1 MQTTASLTSL
11 SSAEAESTRKGTV
24 TNQQQQTTTTA
35 YAKNNNA
42 NSSRRLL
49 SFMLSF
55 LLVAILSVSVLE
67 FSQWLPFNIPG
78 FKLLGVS
85 DAAIH
90 TYEPAWYNYDNVH
103 TKFDNTHWTYGTDY
117 VLTAVMFFLAY
128 KCWMAQCSSSCS
140 SSSEKKKNNK
150 DSIKLRAY
158 SASLLLCY
166 GISTFAG
173 GYSHQ
178 TFTSIDSLN
187 TLKFRLFWII
197 CVGNVSFASCYMGL
211 IGREV
216 QKVFGVRGRMPLG
229 PWWFWP
235 VYGTYMVATCA
246 MGYISFKR
254 PACDIFIAG
263 STQFPSTFYCLGAL
277 GLRKWNK
284 SKNETSSPIGYV
296 RLPYRLMYYIGFIGN
311 APLLPMYPL
320 LVQYSGLSLAGINT
334 LLHTCLMVMWG
345 MQGISLLHLC
355 NAMSSHKQKIATE

>member
-1 MQTTASLTSL
+1 MMCKPSTPLVKPPGAGLQMQTTASLTSL
-11 SSAEAESTRKGTV
+11 SSAEAESTKGTIP
-24 TNQQQQTTTTA
+24 NQQQQTTTA
-35 YAKNNNA
+35 YAKNNNNA
-42 NSSRRLL
+42 NSTKRLL

-55 LLVAILSVSVLE
+55 LLVAILSVSALE
-67 FSQWLPFNIPG
+67 FSQWLPFHIPG

-117 VLTAVMFFLAY
+117 VLTAVMFYLAY
-128 KCWMAQCSSSCS
+128 KCWMAQCSSS

-150 DSIKLRAY
+150 DSLKLRAY

-229 PWWFWP
+229 PWYVLPPSLSVVCF
-235 VYGTYMVATCA
+235 VCLIFYLLQNLTR
-246 MGYISFKR
+246 YISHV
-254 PACDIFIAG
+254 P
-263 STQFPSTFYCLGAL
+263 
-277 GLRKWNK
+277 
-284 SKNETSSPIGYV
+284 
-296 RLPYRLMYYIGFIGN
+296 
-311 APLLPMYPL
+311 
-320 LVQYSGLSLAGINT
+320 
-334 LLHTCLMVMWG
+334 H
-345 MQGISLLHLC
+345 HL
-355 NAMSSHKQKIATE
+355 II